1 MPPRGENQQAITNW
15 QEWLNRTYP
24 PGPWLPVSGFTSTIT
39 TTPAP
44 NDTASFNLNSG
55 YVMKS
60 FINTST
66 GEIKSFDARR
76 FYA

>member
-1 MPPRGENQQAITNW
+1 MPPQENRQLIIDW
-15 QEWLNRTYP
+15 QNWLNQVYP
-24 PGPWLPVSGFTSTIT
+24 PGPWVAIEGFTSTIT
-39 TTPAP
+39 TIPTTS
-44 NDTASFNLNSG
+44 DTVTFNVNSG

-60 FINTST
+60 FINTAN

>member
-1 MPPRGENQQAITNW
+1 MPPTENTQAIENW

-24 PGPWLPVSGFTSTIT
+24 PGPWLPINGFTSTIT
-39 TTPAP
+39 TVP
-44 NDTASFNLNSG
+44 NADDTATFNINSG
-55 YVMKS
+55 YIMKS